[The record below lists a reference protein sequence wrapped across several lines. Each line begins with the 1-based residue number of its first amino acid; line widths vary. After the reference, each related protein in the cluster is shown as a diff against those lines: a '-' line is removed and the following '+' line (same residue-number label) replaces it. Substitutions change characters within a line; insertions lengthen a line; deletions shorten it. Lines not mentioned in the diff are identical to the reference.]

1 MDTTN
6 EKDTVQEF
14 IAEQLA
20 QTSYACSSLTRL
32 SGGTANFIYRGTLSA
47 TQESIIIKHSKDYV
61 ASNPNFKLDTERAYF
76 EESILQALSDL
87 EPYSQNN
94 ITVQSPR
101 VLHYINETNIQI
113 HEDLPNSDNLKVFLL
128 EKASNDVSE
137 SYSRAL
143 GHSLGS
149 WLHSSHAWGIKAQ
162 QKEIRE
168 TVSKNTAMKQLKFYI
183 NYPMLLETVDN
194 FPEILNESREVFEQ
208 VRDLAA
214 AELENDALDDTY
226 GLIHGD
232 FWTGNVLV
240 SNASPLEQSETRM
253 FAIDWELVQV
263 GHKALDLGQ
272 MIAELY
278 ETKLFK
284 GVEHGL
290 WIIEGFQEGYGAL
303 SDEMAFRTA
312 IHVGVHLV
320 CWGSRVAGWGSQDQ
334 VEDVVRVGRDL
345 ILQAWAKNK
354 SWFEQDA
361 MGCLFKR

>member
-1 MDTTN
+1 M
-6 EKDTVQEF
+6 DTVQDF
-14 IAEQLA
+14 VAEQLA
-20 QTSYACSSLTRL
+20 QTPYACSSLTRL
-32 SGGTANFIYRGTLSA
+32 SGGTANFIYRGTLNT

-61 ASNPNFKLDTERAYF
+61 ASNPNFKLDTERSYF
-76 EESILQALSDL
+76 EESILQALDN

-101 VLHYINETNIQI
+101 VLHFIHETNIQI
-113 HEDLPNSDNLKVFLL
+113 HEDLRDSDSLKVFLL
-128 EKASNDVSE
+128 ERVSKDVSE

-149 WLHSSHAWGIKAQ
+149 WLRSFHAWGVKTQ

-168 TVSKNTAMKQLKFYI
+168 IVAKNTAMKQLKFYI

-194 FPEILNESREVFEQ
+194 FSEILGENRTVFEQ

-214 AELENDALDDTY
+214 TELKNDALDDTH

-240 SNASPLEQSETRM
+240 SKNPLLEQSQTQI
-253 FAIDWELVQV
+253 FAIDWELVQI
-263 GHKALDLGQ
+263 GHKSLDLGQ

-290 WIIEGFQEGYGAL
+290 WIIEGFLEGYGPL
-303 SDEMAFRTA
+303 NDEMAFRTA

-320 CWGSRVAGWGSQDQ
+320 CWGSRVAGWGNQNQ
-334 VEDVVRVGRDL
+334 VEDVVKVGRDL

-354 SWFEQDA
+354 SWFEQDP